1 MHTRSETRKKTIS
14 SIKRTDIHSVS
25 QDELIQ
31 ERFILLMI
39 RLIEN
44 ELKFSIDLNSNSYRF
59 KTKNSTFE
67 SLYQWVNVLASSAG
81 LKVQLII
88 KNGNGIK
95 DLEIKY
101 YAELD
106 NISSDYV
113 AIDYILRKKGKMKL
127 LLLGLLKAVS
137 NIFGFNNIY
146 DIHEM
151 YEETFIDE
159 YDEIEEEKIKKITE
173 KSIDQDVNTIKKY
186 FNCLSKLKL
195 NLNLTKEFFVKN
207 FDSEEADI
215 VLDLY
220 YAICSLYVNDNNKTY
235 SRIENPLLY
244 YYYSN
249 SDTEVV
255 TSESRIIIGIGND
268 SIMPIIDCVLYT
280 GDYTEVLPIEACS
293 YITEFTPDNKIV
305 PMKNLTKKIRI
316 YQAYESFRE
325 LLKRRENNLLVNR
338 L

>member
-1 MHTRSETRKKTIS
+1 
-14 SIKRTDIHSVS
+14 
-25 QDELIQ
+25 
-31 ERFILLMI
+31 MI

-44 ELKFSIDLNSNSYRF
+44 ELKFPIDLDMNPYRF
-59 KTKNSTFE
+59 KSKNSTFE
-67 SLYQWVNVLASSAG
+67 SLYQWVNLLASSAG
-81 LKVQLII
+81 LKIQLII

-95 DLEIKY
+95 DLEVKY

-106 NISSDYV
+106 TVNFDYV
-113 AIDYILRKKGKMKL
+113 AIDYILKKKGKVKL

-151 YEETFIDE
+151 YEEFFIAE
-159 YDEIEEEKIKKITE
+159 YDEIEEEKIRKLTT
-173 KSIDQDVNTIKKY
+173 KSIEQDINTIQKY
-186 FNCLSKLKL
+186 FGCLAKLKL

-207 FDSEEADI
+207 FDSEEVDI
-215 VLDLY
+215 ILDLY
-220 YAICSLYVNDNNKTY
+220 YAICSLYINDNNSTY
-235 SRIENPLLY
+235 SKFENPLLY
-244 YYYSN
+244 YIYSI
-249 SDTEVV
+249 SDPEVV
-255 TSESRIIIGIGND
+255 ISESRIVIGIDND
-268 SIMPIIDCVLYT
+268 SIMPIIDCVMYT

-293 YITEFTPDNKIV
+293 YITEFTPDDKIV

-325 LLKRRENNLLVNR
+325 LLKRRQNNCLVNR